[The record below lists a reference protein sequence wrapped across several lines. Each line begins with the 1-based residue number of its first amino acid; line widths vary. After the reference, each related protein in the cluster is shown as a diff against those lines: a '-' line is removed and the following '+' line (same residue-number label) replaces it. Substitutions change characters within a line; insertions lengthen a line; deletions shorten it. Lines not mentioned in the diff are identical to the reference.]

1 MCGKHRVSSVNKL
14 RNNKISVQKLEREKK
29 MLDLSLLLLF
39 PSCEANVKYHI
50 MRAEYVAL
58 IFRNDNQ
65 LIFNLEDPI
74 NHDWNER
81 IRVKWKRLLSR

>member
-1 MCGKHRVSSVNKL
+1 MCGKQRVSSVSKF
-14 RNNKISVQKLEREKK
+14 RNNKIFVQNLEREKK

-39 PSCEANVKYHI
+39 PSCEVNVKYHI

-65 LIFNLEDPI
+65 LIFNLEDSV

-81 IRVKWKRLLSR
+81 GRV